1 MTANGA
7 DPLLSYDEN
16 IAQIVEPPTEEEMNL
31 AITKNIGSL
40 MTLVC
45 MQRDVIDTH

>member
-7 DPLLSYDEN
+7 DPLLSYEEN
-16 IAQIVEPPTEEEMNL
+16 TAHNVQPPTEEEMNL

-40 MTLVC
+40 MTLVRLSRRC
-45 MQRDVIDTH
+45 